1 MYQVT
6 NNILHVTNSERER
19 EKKEEQFIQKHIST
33 IALLVTK
40 PKQKRY
46 SINSENTQTL
56 QRGNTKR

>member
-6 NNILHVTNSERER
+6 NNILHVTDSERER

-33 IALLVTK
+33 ISLLVTK
-40 PKQKRY
+40 QKQKRY

-56 QRGNTKR
+56 QWGNTKR